1 MICAMTSVDPLIGRV
16 LAAVVNV
23 IVDPAGASS
32 GTF

>member
-1 MICAMTSVDPLIGRV
+1 MTSVDPLIGSV
-16 LAAVVNV
+16 LAAVVNT